1 MGATFEDDAMGD
13 HAGVVVVDREQH
25 EAIYEEISVHA
36 HNYGGIEAAFDTRDR
51 QDVIRHLERFEAMV
65 ALMDAI
71 GWREHPEAPDE
82 QPVHVDARG
91 AQILEAQV
99 REIAADL
106 DAGCNTD
113 HPAWL
118 DRNLVLLATLRQLV
132 VDGEKAA

>member
-1 MGATFEDDAMGD
+1 MGATFEGEAMGD
-13 HAGVVVVDREQH
+13 HARVVVVDREQR
-25 EAIYEEISVHA
+25 EAIREEISVHA
-36 HNYGGIEAAFDTRDR
+36 HNYGGIDAAFDARDR

-82 QPVHVDARG
+82 QPVHVDERG
-91 AQILEAQV
+91 AQILEAQA
-99 REIAADL
+99 RESAADL

-118 DRNLVLLATLRQLV
+118 DRNMMLLATLRQLV